1 MNAAMAC
8 GASKAKS
15 KVNARQQN
23 LRRPCVAPCH
33 RQRRQ
38 CPQRRQRQRRWP
50 AAPAPPGPVHRAG
63 LRRQRREGVLSA
75 VLRPWQRRDCTC
87 GSTTPGSACRRQN
100 RINPKETSMRVQNQ
114 SIIVTGAGSGIGE
127 RIPKPLAPHPPH
139 IHLHHHHPTAAP
151 GAGSGIGEGIA
162 HRLAAEGGKVIVND
176 IDAASGQRVVADITA
191 AGGTASFFQADMTR
205 SAQVEAL
212 IDEALRRN
220 GRLDVMVNNAG
231 WTHRNRPLL
240 EVSEDEFDKVYAIN
254 VKSIYLSAIHA
265 VPAMRK
271 AGGGSFIN
279 IASTAGLRP
288 RPGLTWYNGSKGAVI
303 TTSKSMAA
311 ELGPDNIRVNCINPV
326 FNPDTG
332 LSADFAGGPV
342 DETRRAKF
350 LATIPLGPFSTALDV
365 ANAVLYLASAEAA
378 FISGV
383 CLEVDGARCV

>member
-15 KVNARQQN
+15 KVNARQEN

-50 AAPAPPGPVHRAG
+50 AAPAPPGPGHRAG
-63 LRRQRREGVLSA
+63 LRQQRREGALTP

-127 RIPKPLAPHPPH
+127 
-139 IHLHHHHPTAAP
+139 
-151 GAGSGIGEGIA
+151 GIA
-162 HRLAAEGGKVIVND
+162 KRLAAEGGKIIVND

-240 EVSEDEFDKVYAIN
+240 EVSEDEFDKV
-254 VKSIYLSAIHA
+254 
-265 VPAMRK
+265 
-271 AGGGSFIN
+271 
-279 IASTAGLRP
+279 
-288 RPGLTWYNGSKGAVI
+288 
-303 TTSKSMAA
+303 
-311 ELGPDNIRVNCINPV
+311 
-326 FNPDTG
+326 
-332 LSADFAGGPV
+332 
-342 DETRRAKF
+342 
-350 LATIPLGPFSTALDV
+350 
-365 ANAVLYLASAEAA
+365 
-378 FISGV
+378 
-383 CLEVDGARCV
+383 